1 MNAITSD
8 GQRGW
13 SDTLWAV
20 TLEQGYDWI
29 HSCYV
34 CFGLAGTD
42 TYVVTFKVT
51 CCGEFFVIYA
61 CIYVSKYKP
70 WECVADPN
78 LPYLTL
84 VVLVHVAWC
93 ELEDQ
98 IAILSTTNYW
108 AIPMSW
114 VCLLC
119 HGSGSLRFKALTGQ
133 SWVCLVCTAMV
144 QEIWGSK
151 GEKEHVVTRMSF
163 LQFPSK

>member
-1 MNAITSD
+1 LNNVMIEFILVMFALVWLELTHMWWLPSK
-8 GQRGW
+8 W
-13 SDTLWAV
+13 LAV
-20 TLEQGYDWI
+20 
-29 HSCYV
+29 
-34 CFGLAGTD
+34 
-42 TYVVTFKVT
+42 
-51 CCGEFFVIYA
+51 EFFVIYA
-61 CIYVSKYKP
+61 CIFVSKYKP
-70 WECVADPN
+70 WECVGDPN

-119 HGSGSLRFKALTGQ
+119 HGSGNLRFKALTGQ

-151 GEKEHVVTRMSF
+151 GEKEHVVTCMSF

>member
-1 MNAITSD
+1 MAKED
-8 GQRGW
+8 GLILYE
-13 SDTLWAV
+13 LWHFNKVMIEFIPVMFALVWLGLTHMWLPSKWLAV
-20 TLEQGYDWI
+20 
-29 HSCYV
+29 
-34 CFGLAGTD
+34 
-42 TYVVTFKVT
+42 
-51 CCGEFFVIYA
+51 EFFVIYA

-98 IAILSTTNYW
+98 IAILSTTNYS

-114 VCLLC
+114 ACLLC
-119 HGSGSLRFKALTGQ
+119 HGSGSLRFNALTGQ
-133 SWVCLVCTAMV
+133 SWVCLVCTALV

-151 GEKEHVVTRMSF
+151 GEKEHVVARMSF

>member
-1 MNAITSD
+1 MAKED
-8 GQRGW
+8 GLILYE
-13 SDTLWAV
+13 LWDLNKVMIEFILVMFALVWLELTYLWLPSKWLAV
-20 TLEQGYDWI
+20 
-29 HSCYV
+29 
-34 CFGLAGTD
+34 
-42 TYVVTFKVT
+42 
-51 CCGEFFVIYA
+51 EFSVIYA

-119 HGSGSLRFKALTGQ
+119 HGSGSLRFKAFDRAIL
-133 SWVCLVCTAMV
+133 SMSSMHCH
-144 QEIWGSK
+144 GSRNLRFK
-151 GEKEHVVTRMSF
+151 GRKRTCGRTYV
-163 LQFPSK
+163 LPSVS

>member
-1 MNAITSD
+1 LNNVMIEFILVMFALVWLELTHMWWLPSK
-8 GQRGW
+8 W
-13 SDTLWAV
+13 LAV
-20 TLEQGYDWI
+20 
-29 HSCYV
+29 
-34 CFGLAGTD
+34 
-42 TYVVTFKVT
+42 
-51 CCGEFFVIYA
+51 EFFVIYA
-61 CIYVSKYKP
+61 CIFVSKYKP

-119 HGSGSLRFKALTGQ
+119 HGSGNLRFKALTGQ

-151 GEKEHVVTRMSF
+151 GEKEHVVTCMSF

>member
-1 MNAITSD
+1 MAKED
-8 GQRGW
+8 GLILYELRHLNNVMIEFILVMFALVW
-13 SDTLWAV
+13 LELTHMWWLPSKWLAV
-20 TLEQGYDWI
+20 
-29 HSCYV
+29 
-34 CFGLAGTD
+34 
-42 TYVVTFKVT
+42 
-51 CCGEFFVIYA
+51 EFFVIYA
-61 CIYVSKYKP
+61 CIFVSKYKP
-70 WECVADPN
+70 WECVGDPN

-119 HGSGSLRFKALTGQ
+119 HGSGNLRFKALTGQ

-151 GEKEHVVTRMSF
+151 GEKEHVVTCMSF

>member
-1 MNAITSD
+1 MAKED
-8 GQRGW
+8 GLILYELRHLNNVMIEFILVMFALVW
-13 SDTLWAV
+13 LELTHMWWLPSKWLAV
-20 TLEQGYDWI
+20 
-29 HSCYV
+29 
-34 CFGLAGTD
+34 
-42 TYVVTFKVT
+42 
-51 CCGEFFVIYA
+51 EFFVIYA
-61 CIYVSKYKP
+61 CIFVSKYKP

-119 HGSGSLRFKALTGQ
+119 HGSGNLRFKALTGQ

-151 GEKEHVVTRMSF
+151 GEKEHVVTCMSF